1 MGHGEKWFLYTAQ
14 IKIRADGTFEA
25 GGIKD
30 RAEITLGDLKKTVEA
45 AGGSMDDVTQMIIYI
60 TNPEIFPIVN
70 DVIFVISN
78 NLILAERR
86 LWRLVW

>member
-1 MGHGEKWFLYTAQ
+1 
-14 IKIRADGTFEA
+14 
-25 GGIKD
+25 
-30 RAEITLGDLKKTVEA
+30 
-45 AGGSMDDVTQMIIYI
+45 MDDTTQMITYI
-60 TNPEIFPIVN
+60 TNPKGFPIVN

>member
-1 MGHGEKWFLYTAQ
+1 
-14 IKIRADGTFEA
+14 
-25 GGIKD
+25 
-30 RAEITLGDLKKTVEA
+30 
-45 AGGSMDDVTQMIIYI
+45 MDDVTQMIIYI
-60 TNPEIFPIVN
+60 TNPEGFPIVN